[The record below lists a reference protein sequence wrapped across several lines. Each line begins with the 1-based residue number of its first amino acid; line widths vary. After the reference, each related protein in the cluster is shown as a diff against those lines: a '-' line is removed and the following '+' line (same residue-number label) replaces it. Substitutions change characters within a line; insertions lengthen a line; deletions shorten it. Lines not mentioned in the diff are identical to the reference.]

1 MESKDEIAAKEDSR
15 EDLGRYFLDITSD
28 VCPLTFVKAKL
39 LLERMPQGAVA
50 EIRLQGAE
58 PVENVP
64 RSLEEDGHEILSLT
78 AEAGSVAHRLRVRK
92 RQSPG

>member
-1 MESKDEIAAKEDSR
+1 MESKDEIAAKEDSK
-15 EDLGRYFLDITSD
+15 EDLGRYFLDITGE

-39 LLERMPQGAVA
+39 FLERMPEGAVA

-64 RSLEEDGHEILSLT
+64 RSLEEDGHEILGLT
-78 AEAGSVAHRLRVRK
+78 AEPGSIVHRLRVRK
-92 RQSPG
+92 R

>member
-1 MESKDEIAAKEDSR
+1 MESKAEIAAKEDSQ
-15 EDLGRYFLDITSD
+15 EDLGRYFLDITGE

-39 LLERMPQGAVA
+39 LLERMTEGAVA

-64 RSLEEDGHEILSLT
+64 RSLEEDGHEILGLT
-78 AEAGSVAHRLRVRK
+78 AEPGSHIHCLRIRK
-92 RQSPG
+92 R